1 MTLSHQPVLKE
12 WCPGRH
18 KKSSTKTFR
27 SPRPVPTVTLRDLW
41 QKDWNSDAAAS
52 SSSTQPT
59 QSKRN
64 QLASTERPVT
74 LKNPVGFDQEN
85 TSEHVRKDNVQCD
98 QASTGRPVACDVGTL
113 DFRIQGLLQNTVEKT
128 EYVRVRELINRIE
141 NHPHRDELKAD
152 LRQDNVYNAFSKN
165 SKNDPRHR

>member
-1 MTLSHQPVLKE
+1 M
-12 WCPGRH
+12 
-18 KKSSTKTFR
+18 
-27 SPRPVPTVTLRDLW
+27 PTVTLRDNL
-41 QKDWNSDAAAS
+41 QKDWNSDAAAR

-64 QLASTERPVT
+64 PLANTERPVT
-74 LKNPVGFDQEN
+74 LKNRVGFDQEN

-113 DFRIQGLLQNTVEKT
+113 DFRIQGLLHNTVEKN
-128 EYVRVRELINRIE
+128 EYVRVRELLNRIG

-152 LRQDNVYNAFSKN
+152 LRQDNVHNAFQRELEE
-165 SKNDPRHR
+165 NDPRHR